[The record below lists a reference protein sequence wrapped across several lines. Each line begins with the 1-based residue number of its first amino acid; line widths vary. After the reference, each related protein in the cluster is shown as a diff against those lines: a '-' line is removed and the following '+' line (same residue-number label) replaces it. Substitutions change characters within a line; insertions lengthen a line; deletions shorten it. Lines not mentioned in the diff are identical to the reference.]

1 MPIPPDAPWDLGE
14 DNLGRNTRKAL
25 EAAGITPA
33 HADRMTEHQLS
44 LVRGLGTARL
54 ERVGACLERMR
65 NAPARAGTPEWDAAA
80 AAPAEA
86 ASRRELPGDGS
97 HPADDVLA
105 AAARIDAF
113 LLAWDTRLGRF
124 ANDAGPVAS
133 APDESQPDL
142 MKTDLLA
149 VLAAVRGPRLVPGIC
164 GFTIGRYGERH
175 FVCTLEPHYGYA
187 HAAAGAI
194 AWLSDGGNWAIER
207 GRQGPDAPP
216 RDFMWEARQ
225 ANRPHENLEADLRG
239 RAKARTA
246 ASAREERDCH
256 RAVDD
261 RPRPV
266 DAEGGPA

>member
-80 AAPAEA
+80 
-86 ASRRELPGDGS
+86 D
-97 HPADDVLA
+97 A
-105 AAARIDAF
+105 AAER
-113 LLAWDTRLGRF
+113 LLAF
-124 ANDAGPVAS
+124 AENVAEDYP
-133 APDESQPDL
+133 ALPITGELRADL
-142 MKTDLLA
+142 RT
-149 VLAAVRGPRLVPGIC
+149 VLAAVRGLRLPLGIC
-164 GFTIGRYGERH
+164 GFTIGRHDGRL

-187 HAAAGAI
+187 HATAGAI
-194 AWLSDGGNWAIER
+194 ARLLDGGNWTIES

-225 ANRPHENLEADLRG
+225 SNRPFEDLEADLRG